1 MTDPKSLIERWLHDC
16 VLALE
21 LCPFAAPVVR
31 DQSLRI
37 AVCED
42 AELERQLQYFLAE
55 LDRLQGSEE
64 ADISTTLLVF
74 SNGPT
79 AFEDFLEL
87 VEQAQLLLEQAQL
100 KGLVQLAHF
109 HPQYQFAN
117 EPEDDP
123 SHYTNRSPLPIIHLL
138 RESMMGRVIEAYPDP
153 EAIPGRN
160 IARLRALGLADIE
173 RRWLAIWQDQGTSEQ
188 V

>member
-21 LCPFAAPVVR
+21 LCPFAAPVLR

-37 AVCED
+37 AVCEA
-42 AELERQLQYFLAE
+42 AETERQLQYFLAE
-55 LDRLQGSEE
+55 LDRLQASEE

-74 SNGPT
+74 ANGPA

-87 VEQAQLLLEQAQL
+87 VEQTQLLLEQVQL

-109 HPQYQFAN
+109 HPQYRFAN
-117 EPEDDP
+117 EPEGDP
-123 SHYTNRSPLPIIHLL
+123 SHYTNRSPLPVIHLL

-153 EAIPGRN
+153 EEIPGRN
-160 IARLRALGLADIE
+160 IARLRALGLEDVE
-173 RRWLAIWQDQGTSEQ
+173 RRWRALLAE
-188 V
+188 

>member
-1 MTDPKSLIERWLHDC
+1 MTDPQILIERWLHDC

-21 LCPFAAPVVR
+21 LCPFAAPVLR

-37 AVCED
+37 AVCE
-42 AELERQLQYFLAE
+42 AVEPEQQLQHFLLE

-64 ADISTTLLVF
+64 TELSTTLLAF
-74 SNGPT
+74 AKGPE
-79 AFEDFLEL
+79 AFEDFLDL

-109 HPQYQFAN
+109 HPLYQFAN
-117 EPEDDP
+117 EPEGDP
-123 SHYTNRSPLPIIHLL
+123 SHYTNRSPLPVIHLL
-138 RESMMGRVIEAYPDP
+138 RESMMSRAIEAYPDP

-160 IARLRALGLADIE
+160 IDRLRALGIAEIE
-173 RRWLAIWQDQGTSEQ
+173 RRWSGILTD
-188 V
+188 